1 MPAWGTNPPIRST
14 DKSSGSNMMKK
25 VSAIII
31 GTILLMTTAPAIA
44 AETLTAPPLQ
54 TALVEQE
61 VVSTE
66 KAILLERIDEQ
77 HQALSK
83 DLRRLH
89 RELAALKA
97 AQDKPGL
104 TEIIGGIGWIIGL
117 FGTAAYVSS
126 RRK

>member
-1 MPAWGTNPPIRST
+1 
-14 DKSSGSNMMKK
+14 MKK
-25 VSAIII
+25 LSSVII
-31 GTILLMTTAPAIA
+31 TILLIAAGSAIA
-44 AETLTAPPLQ
+44 TETSTAPPLQ
-54 TALVEQE
+54 TALVEKGVAPE
-61 VVSTE
+61 ECAKV
-66 KAILLERIDEQ
+66 LERIDEQ

-97 AQDKPGL
+97 DQNKPGL

-126 RRK
+126 RKK

>member
-1 MPAWGTNPPIRST
+1 L
-14 DKSSGSNMMKK
+14 KKLSS
-25 VSAIII
+25 VIIV
-31 GTILLMTTAPAIA
+31 TILLITAGSVIA
-44 AETLTAPPLQ
+44 AETSTAPSLQ
-54 TALVEQE
+54 TALVEKGAAPAE
-61 VVSTE
+61 C
-66 KAILLERIDEQ
+66 AIILERIDEQ

-97 AQDKPGL
+97 DQNKPGL

-126 RRK
+126 RRKGKNL

>member
-1 MPAWGTNPPIRST
+1 
-14 DKSSGSNMMKK
+14 MKK
-25 VSAIII
+25 LSSVII
-31 GTILLMTTAPAIA
+31 TILLIA
-44 AETLTAPPLQ
+44 AGSAVATETSTAPPLQ
-54 TALVEQE
+54 TALVEKGA
-61 VVSTE
+61 VPADY
-66 KAILLERIDEQ
+66 AIILERIDEQ

-97 AQDKPGL
+97 DQNKPGL

-126 RRK
+126 RRKGKDL